1 MGVVP
6 TTVVNYNT
14 TLQLSGA
21 APQSIFN
28 GANTSIATSG
38 SNISWA
44 IFVSPLNSQYA
55 FDNIN
60 NVTLTQATGSNLSV
74 TNPPSI
80 TDGQLVFLIEH
91 TVGSNNSVQTLNI
104 GGDGAGLAFTI
115 ALLTVNIID
124 TVSNSIVTPASRI
137 FTTAGGNEVEFS
149 TAVQDNYYVN
159 DADITVSVAGMP
171 ASTNPGTIAFE
182 RSGTGTC
189 SACEDNL
196 TYTIPITVPLIATA
210 GTVTL
215 NGLATIKYTLQ
226 LNQGNVVAP
235 TGGTVQYAMPVQTNG
250 DTTTVGSAFYN
261 SPFDAAS
268 TRTAVITYTCA
279 TTEILVDNS
288 YVISGFPTG
297 TTPTEVLG
305 NEGGNLVITRVIPIL
320 TANTTVNPVVDSTV
334 GAATATLGSTATI
347 QLNANGD
354 IQNISSTWNVS
365 GSVAPGANSSWLFLN
380 SSFGATIPLTPGVSF
395 TVSGQ
400 VNTTGAIRATSII
413 LETTNNRVTGSAVA
427 PKTIIVNQDA

>member
-1 MGVVP
+1 
-6 TTVVNYNT
+6 
-14 TLQLSGA
+14 
-21 APQSIFN
+21 
-28 GANTSIATSG
+28 
-38 SNISWA
+38 
-44 IFVSPLNSQYA
+44 
-55 FDNIN
+55 
-60 NVTLTQATGSNLSV
+60 
-74 TNPPSI
+74 
-80 TDGQLVFLIEH
+80 
-91 TVGSNNSVQTLNI
+91 
-104 GGDGAGLAFTI
+104 
-115 ALLTVNIID
+115 
-124 TVSNSIVTPASRI
+124 
-137 FTTAGGNEVEFS
+137 
-149 TAVQDNYYVN
+149 
-159 DADITVSVAGMP
+159 MP
-171 ASTNPGTIAFE
+171 ASTSVGTVSQS
-182 RSGTGTC
+182 RTGN
-189 SACEDNL
+189 SLDNI
-196 TYTIPITVPLIATA
+196 TYTIPITVPSTATA
-210 GTVTL
+210 GTITV
-215 NGLATIKYTLQ
+215 NGFATIKYTLQ